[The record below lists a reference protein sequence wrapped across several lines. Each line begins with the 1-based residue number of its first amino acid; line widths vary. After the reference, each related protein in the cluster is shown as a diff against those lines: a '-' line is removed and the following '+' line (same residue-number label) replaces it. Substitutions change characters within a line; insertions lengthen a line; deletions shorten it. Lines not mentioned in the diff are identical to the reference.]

1 MTQYTYDV
9 RFTRNMG
16 NYESL
21 QIVEGI
27 TEDAR
32 EGETVDQVRDRVKEK
47 VNLWIFEDIEDV
59 ERDIRG
65 LRSRLDAEEA
75 AG

>member
-32 EGETVDQVRDRVKEK
+32 EGETVEQVRDRVKEK

>member
-1 MTQYTYDV
+1 MTEYNYEV

-21 QIVEGI
+21 QLHEGL
-27 TEDAR
+27 TDAKR
-32 EGETVDQVRDRVKEK
+32 DNETVDQLRARVMAK
-47 VNLWIFEDIEDV
+47 VDKWLLEDVERV

-65 LRSRLDAEEA
+65 LRKDLDEEA
-75 AG
+75 KK

>member
-27 TEDAR
+27 TDDAVD
-32 EGETVDQVRDRVKEK
+32 GETVEDVRERVREK
-47 VNLWIFEDIEDV
+47 VNVWIFEDIEDV

-65 LRSRLDAEEA
+65 LRSRLDKEEEES
-75 AG
+75 